1 MAIIKM
7 KENEK
12 DKIVLNKYKIKKEN
26 ISKLLQFVREK
37 ERQKEEVKNE

>member
-1 MAIIKM
+1 M